1 MVNSNEDARRRNES
15 KYPAINL
22 AYFDSTVTYE
32 SVFLEAAKNQLSSA
46 GIVWI
51 AVPYEAIFD
60 VMVDVGRRREEIEM
74 VLRFLGATDLEI
86 TGISGAIDSVLS
98 YPYENTASVMYDKI
112 ENICE
117 LRRRCTERSGQ

>member
-1 MVNSNEDARRRNES
+1 
-15 KYPAINL
+15 
-22 AYFDSTVTYE
+22 
-32 SVFLEAAKNQLSSA
+32 LSSA